1 MKTGRTGNWARF
13 KEIILQNPDLELD
26 NPILS
31 QIKQM
36 VLQTPEATLAEIA
49 AELGKTPES
58 LGYHIREFLAKWE
71 AQQSA
76 MQGREEQE
84 EEILEPA
91 QPATQK
97 RYPYQRLR
105 VQIARTLDHAYSELI
120 SQLTEKTSWFNQTL
134 TEIGFYSTLLAFQA
148 ARIPP
153 GKIPEQIE
161 KFRDAEEFTKYVK
174 NQLASLMIAVQN
186 SERLLELEDE
196 KRDLEAENQL
206 LESLLQTSLETV
218 NKLST
223 LLKMSMALMTPE
235 QLKQFLIVVAVTES
249 IGQPQP
255 QQDLQLEGEEQ

>member
-1 MKTGRTGNWARF
+1 VKTGRSGNWARF

-26 NPILS
+26 NPVLS

-36 VLQTPEATLAEIA
+36 ILQTPEATLAEIA

-76 MQGREEQE
+76 MQGGEEQE

-91 QPATQK
+91 QPVQK

-161 KFRDAEEFTKYVK
+161 KFKDAEEFTKYVK

-223 LLKMSMALMTPE
+223 LFKMAMALMTPE
-235 QLKQFLIVVAVTES
+235 QLKQFLIVVAVTGS
-249 IGQPQP
+249 IGQPQLQP
-255 QQDLQLEGEEQ
+255 QPQLEGVEQ

>member
-1 MKTGRTGNWARF
+1 VKTGNWAKF

-31 QIKQM
+31 QIKNM
-36 VLQTPEATLAEIA
+36 ILQTPEATLAEIA

-58 LGYHIREFLAKWE
+58 LGYHIKEFLAKWE
-71 AQQSA
+71 AQQSVTR
-76 MQGREEQE
+76 GREEQE

-91 QPATQK
+91 QPIQPQK

-105 VQIARTLDHAYSELI
+105 VQVARTLDHAYSELI

-223 LLKMSMALMTPE
+223 LLKMAMALMTPE

-255 QQDLQLEGEEQ
+255 QPQQDLQLEGEEQ